1 MLKVDVPRCYE
12 LFVAVDGLQH
22 RCDELRG
29 HGKWQRHYCVI
40 HNVLEK

>member
-29 HGKWQRHYCVI
+29 HGSFQRHYCLI
-40 HNVLEK
+40 HNLFEK